1 MTTIRRLLATAALA
15 ALVSVGLPVTA
26 RCQEDDK
33 TTGQSEGADAAE
45 TGDAEDETK
54 DETKATGEDAEAGEE
69 AAGET
74 PVLDPET
81 GEPDLERLLKYLDD
95 LYRAESSIATM
106 SLTVT
111 KVRRGRTRTRKL
123 RMKAWSKGTDK
134 ALIIIEKPPRDKGT
148 ATLKIGKNL
157 WNYLPRISRTIRIPP
172 SMMLSSWMGSDFTN
186 DDLVRESSF
195 LDDFD
200 AEVLGRSEDPEG
212 WRVNL
217 VAKEGVVGLWKRI
230 EYVMSLDGKIP
241 LQAEYYDRKGRLSRV
256 MEFTDV
262 RDFDGRRIPARML
275 LTPVDKEG
283 HKTEM
288 VYEEMSFN
296 VDVPESMFSLSALER
311 KR

>member
-1 MTTIRRLLATAALA
+1 MAALVA
-15 ALVSVGLPVTA
+15 FVSVGLPVTA

-33 TTGQSEGADAAE
+33 ATEQSEGTDEAETADA
-45 TGDAEDETK
+45 K
-54 DETKATGEDAEAGEE
+54 DEAKATEEGAEAGRETAKETDEE
-69 AAGET
+69 IAGET
-74 PVLDPET
+74 LTLDPET
-81 GEPDLERLLKYLDD
+81 GKPDLDRLLKYLDD

-111 KVRRGRTRTRKL
+111 KPRNTRTL
-123 RMKAWSKGTDK
+123 RMKAWSKGTDR
-134 ALIIIEKPPRDKGT
+134 ALIVIESPARDKGT

-157 WNYLPRISRTIRIPP
+157 WNYLPRIARKIRIPP

-200 AEVLGRSEDPEG
+200 GEVVGRSEDPEG
-212 WRVNL
+212 WHVNL
-217 VAKEGVVGLWKRI
+217 VAKEGVVGLWEKI

-241 LQAEYYDRKGRLSRV
+241 LQAKYYDRKGRLSRV

-262 RDFDGRRIPARML
+262 RDFGGRRIPARLL

-283 HKTEM
+283 NQTEM

-296 VDVPESMFSLSALER
+296 VEVPERMFSLSELER